1 MRRLMTFLLRTFCM
15 LLTALVLS
23 SSLTAYA
30 EYDAEHP
37 ELLTEDDITAVSCIL
52 IEQST
57 GEVIFEKD
65 ADKLMY
71 PASTTKIMTVLLGLL
86 ATDDLNEIVTVSYNG
101 SKEGVRTMLDPESSV
116 LGLRVGEQLT
126 MLDLLYGTILRSGND
141 AAIAIA
147 EHVSGTEAEF
157 VQLMN
162 QTAQMFGMTN
172 TNFMNPHGL
181 HHDYHYT
188 TARDL
193 ATLSYEAMKN
203 DTFKDIVRSDRHQM
217 AATNEQKE
225 RMISTGHRI
234 MLKTYD
240 GKDNSYYYEY
250 IQGIKSG
257 TTDAAGYCYV
267 GAAEKDGVELISVVL
282 YSDRYNVWR
291 DTKKLFEYGFS
302 QYTHTTLTEMYLEN
316 PLKVYTSGYD
326 KDDIGLGELELSAS
340 PVDPTKTVEISGTY
354 DEIEQLT
361 QNLRNMV
368 LVQYTRELKAPISAG
383 EIIGKMTYVTE
394 SGEAIVYNLL
404 ATRSVVARKNRPPS
418 LSEIIAATEADPN
431 PFPPLTLE
439 IALIVLSP
447 LLIVTAVI
455 LIIRAIV
462 RSYKRHYARLPRN
475 KNRYVK

>member
-1 MRRLMTFLLRTFCM
+1 MRRLTTFLLRTFCM

-86 ATDDLNEIVTVSYNG
+86 ATDDLNELVTVSYNG

-188 TARDL
+188 TARD
-193 ATLSYEAMKN
+193 
-203 DTFKDIVRSDRHQM
+203 
-217 AATNEQKE
+217 
-225 RMISTGHRI
+225 
-234 MLKTYD
+234 
-240 GKDNSYYYEY
+240 
-250 IQGIKSG
+250 
-257 TTDAAGYCYV
+257 
-267 GAAEKDGVELISVVL
+267 
-282 YSDRYNVWR
+282 
-291 DTKKLFEYGFS
+291 
-302 QYTHTTLTEMYLEN
+302 
-316 PLKVYTSGYD
+316 
-326 KDDIGLGELELSAS
+326 
-340 PVDPTKTVEISGTY
+340 
-354 DEIEQLT
+354 
-361 QNLRNMV
+361 
-368 LVQYTRELKAPISAG
+368 
-383 EIIGKMTYVTE
+383 
-394 SGEAIVYNLL
+394 
-404 ATRSVVARKNRPPS
+404 
-418 LSEIIAATEADPN
+418 
-431 PFPPLTLE
+431 
-439 IALIVLSP
+439 
-447 LLIVTAVI
+447 
-455 LIIRAIV
+455 
-462 RSYKRHYARLPRN
+462 
-475 KNRYVK
+475 